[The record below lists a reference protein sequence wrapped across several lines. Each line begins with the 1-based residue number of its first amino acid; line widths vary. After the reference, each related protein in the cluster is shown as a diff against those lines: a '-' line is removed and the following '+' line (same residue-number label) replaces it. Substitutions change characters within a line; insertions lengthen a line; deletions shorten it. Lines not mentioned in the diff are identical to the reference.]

1 MKDYQKEFERYLVE
15 TKKVSSNTFESYVR
29 DVTQFLHYLELSH
42 VTSVADV
49 DTAMLEDFMLF
60 CEQEG
65 KSSATVTRMMASL
78 RCYFKYLVS
87 LDVVQLNPTS
97 GIKTRTAEKKLPE
110 ILTGKEID
118 LLLAQADPRDAKGC
132 RDKAMLELLYAT
144 GIRVSELI
152 NLNVDD
158 INYEVGIIR
167 CSGGK
172 SERVIPVYQTA
183 LLAVQAYVKRV
194 RYLSVADDGEKS
206 LFVNMNGQRLSR
218 QGFWKI
224 IKQYAKQAGI
234 KKDITPHTL
243 RHSFAAHL
251 LENGAQLKDIQE
263 MLGHSDI
270 SSTQVYAQIMKNRF
284 SNVYNKYHPKAH
296 EAKMRKEDFVG

>member
-1 MKDYQKEFERYLVE
+1 MKDFEKEFEGFL
-15 TKKVSSNTFESYVR
+15 TDSKGVSSNTFESYMR
-29 DVTQFLHYLELSH
+29 DVSQYVRYLEVNGVS
-42 VTSVADV
+42 SVCDV
-49 DTAMLEDFMLF
+49 DAAALEEYLAY
-60 CEQEG
+60 CEQNG
-65 KSSATVTRMMASL
+65 KSAATITRILASL
-78 RCYFKYLVS
+78 RCYYRFLASINVIET
-87 LDVVQLNPTS
+87 NPTAGLRS
-97 GIKTRTAEKKLPE
+97 RPSEKKLPE
-110 ILTGKEID
+110 ILTNKEID
-118 LLLAQADPRDAKGC
+118 LLLAQADPSDAKGC

-158 INYEVGIIR
+158 INYEVGVIR
-167 CSGGK
+167 CNGHKG
-172 SERVIPVYQTA
+172 ERVIPVYPTA
-183 LLAVQAYVKRV
+183 LLAVQAYVRRV
-194 RYLSVADDGEKS
+194 RYLTVMNDGEPS

-234 KKDITPHTL
+234 RKDITPHTL

-251 LENGAQLKDIQE
+251 LENGAQLRDIQE

-296 EAKMRKEDFVG
+296 